1 MPNIESLS
9 REDMSVAYLQAICAC
24 DGYSLEVVKH
34 DNYGVDCHVV
44 CKGKADPSSLKNDSM
59 IHVQLKSSG
68 SQITVDSSGNL
79 HYPLEKKNY
88 ESLRDA
94 DSFIPKILVLLHMNQ
109 LKSDWIDQNRD
120 RLEIRKGAYWYSL
133 KGMPANSNET
143 SVTITVP
150 SGNLLT
156 PQALK
161 DLMVKASKDLL

>member
-1 MPNIESLS
+1 MPNIETLA
-9 REDMSVAYLQAICAC
+9 REDMSIAYLQAICAC
-24 DGYSLEVVKH
+24 NGYSLEDVKH

-44 CKGKADPSSLKNDSM
+44 CKGKPDPSSLKNDSM
-59 IHVQLKSSG
+59 INVQLKSSG
-68 SQITVDSSGNL
+68 SRITIDSAGDL

-88 ESLRDA
+88 ESLRDT

-109 LKSDWIDQNRD
+109 LKADWIDQNNE

-133 KGMPANSNET
+133 KGMPAVSNET

-156 PQALK
+156 PEALK
-161 DLMVKASKDLL
+161 DLMVKASNDLL